1 MNDDSTHL
9 KLRLYVAGQTPKSIL
24 ALTNIKKICDSH
36 LQHNYELEVVDLLL
50 DPKRSEEDHIV
61 AIPTLVRKH
70 PVPIKKVVGDLSN
83 VHNVLVQLR
92 SKAVM

>member
-1 MNDDSTHL
+1 MNDDSTPL

-36 LQHNYELEVVDLLL
+36 LHHNYELEVVDLLL

-70 PVPIKKVVGDLSN
+70 PIPIKKVVGDLSN